1 MHNPVE
7 EPRTVRMRG
16 TIDKLS
22 LALWVN
28 AFCNGSVA
36 LALVI
41 DAMLRS

>member
-1 MHNPVE
+1 MQNPVD
-7 EPRTVRMRG
+7 EPRTLHMRS